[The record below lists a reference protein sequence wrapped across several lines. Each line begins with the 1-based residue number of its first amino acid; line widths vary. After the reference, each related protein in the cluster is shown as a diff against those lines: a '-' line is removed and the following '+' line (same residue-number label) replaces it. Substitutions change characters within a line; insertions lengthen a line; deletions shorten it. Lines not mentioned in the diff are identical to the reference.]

1 MPSQFAAA
9 TTAANAASTAL
20 HTMYVSHTLTQAA
33 LPSRRG
39 EYEARWAALEAWPD
53 GRPVTWSDVPWPPC
67 RRTGGG
73 GGGTSASAAPP
84 RAGDPRDTLQ
94 LEPEE
99 LRRLLFAG
107 ATGPAAV
114 KAALRRELMRWRVHS
129 RLRAQLHACAAA
141 CIHRS
146 MNCACIPPRNALS
159 AVAAVLSVAM
169 LAGSI
174 LSLPALH

>member
-114 KAALRRELMRWRVHS
+114 KAALRRELMRWRVHPRFRAPVSYTPQTPPANREVVYPVAVESLKRKRTHES
-129 RLRAQLHACAAA
+129 R
-141 CIHRS
+141 
-146 MNCACIPPRNALS
+146 
-159 AVAAVLSVAM
+159 
-169 LAGSI
+169 I
-174 LSLPALH
+174 LCER